1 MNQGEI
7 GDNFYVIDTG
17 EVEVIINGHHVTKI
31 GENCSFGELALIY
44 GRTRAATV
52 KAKTYCK
59 LWAIDRNKS
68 KIDQPLTITIS
79 YTGGAGYN
87 PVTRCGL

>member
-59 LWAIDRNKS
+59 LWAIDRKQSQNLKMFEFF
-68 KIDQPLTITIS
+68 KFILI
-79 YTGGAGYN
+79 N
-87 PVTRCGL
+87 PQTVGI